1 MADVSN
7 RENLTLVLRY
17 VDSLKNIREE
27 FVGFRLPVEET
38 TGNTIKELI
47 INSLRDL
54 GVDHG

>member
-17 VDSLKNIREE
+17 VDSSKNIPEE
-27 FVGFRLPVEET
+27 FVGFRLTVKET